1 MSRLTEALSGM
12 DERPFRVFPEG
23 GILNLPP
30 PATPRRRWR
39 AIPAMVVLAVAALAI
54 GTALWLAAVT
64 PVTTPTPVSGL
75 EPSSAPSPLPLKGD
89 ELFRVTMGQ
98 GIDAARRGALHD
110 ARRLFERAL
119 ELNGASAEG
128 WNNLGVVLIRQGDT
142 AAGIAAFRDA
152 LRLNPTHAEAH
163 RNLAVAL
170 EHQDQPLEATRHYL
184 FFLSLSQ
191 QGHPERA
198 EIRRRLGTARI
209 RSDE

>member
-1 MSRLTEALSGM
+1 
-12 DERPFRVFPEG
+12 
-23 GILNLPP
+23 
-30 PATPRRRWR
+30 
-39 AIPAMVVLAVAALAI
+39 
-54 GTALWLAAVT
+54 
-64 PVTTPTPVSGL
+64 
-75 EPSSAPSPLPLKGD
+75 
-89 ELFRVTMGQ
+89 MGQ
-98 GIDAARRGALHD
+98 GIAAARRGALHD

-128 WNNLGVVLIRQGDT
+128 WNNLGVVLIRQGDM

-170 EHQDQPLEATRHYL
+170 EHQGEPLEATRHYL

-198 EIRRRLGTARI
+198 EIGRRLGPSRI
-209 RSDE
+209 GSDE